1 MREPAIVTFLT
12 PPPLKSARAA
22 ERVAGC
28 VYGLYPV
35 PNIFILYA
43 AAIVRE
49 AGHTVRFKD
58 CALEKMK
65 RSGFENFIR
74 SDDSTVYAFY
84 TVNLAMETDLEACR
98 IIRETRKNSPLVIF
112 FGPCPSAFPEK
123 FCGPNTLV
131 VRGEPE
137 ATFADLARHD
147 FRAESLSAIAGLTY
161 HDGGIRGN
169 PFRPLIENPDS
180 IPFPARDLLDRR
192 RYFSPKLRKK
202 PFTAALVSRNCPFQ
216 CVFCV
221 PSSHS
226 FATELEFRRY
236 HEDRKPPVRKRSPG
250 NVREEFQ
257 VLKSQGYRSVAFQ
270 DDQFIG
276 EDDWTVEVV
285 RAVGASGV
293 EWGCASRVDRINET
307 VVRAM
312 AQNGCRYIDL
322 GIESFRQEILND
334 IRKGLRV
341 ETIRPAVNLI
351 QRHGIAAKIN
361 ILFGASSLETEE
373 TIRET
378 IRQVQALGADQVMY
392 NIAAPFPGTEFY
404 RRARSGGWLRY
415 GDYVPL
421 DVQKRSI
428 ISYPG
433 LSGKKMEKLL
443 RQANRRFFLSPKF
456 ILKNLWRLRSL
467 GWALNS
473 ARALLE
479 KLKAD

>member
-1 MREPAIVTFLT
+1 MRNPVIVTFLT
-12 PPPLKSARAA
+12 PPPLTSARAA

-43 AAIVRE
+43 AAVVRE
-49 AGHTVRFKD
+49 AGQTVRFKD
-58 CALEKMK
+58 CAMEKTG
-65 RSGFENFIR
+65 RRGFENFIR
-74 SDDSTVYAFY
+74 GDDSPVYAFY
-84 TVNLAMETDLEACR
+84 TVNLAMETDLEALR
-98 IIRETRKNSPLVIF
+98 IIREIRGTVPLVIF
-112 FGPCPSAFPEK
+112 FGPCPTAFPEK
-123 FCGPNTLV
+123 FCAQNTLV

-137 ATFADLARHD
+137 ATFRDLARHG
-147 FRAESLSAIAGLTY
+147 FKTGNFAEIAGITY
-161 HDGGIRGN
+161 LDGQIRVN
-169 PFRPLIENPDS
+169 PFRPLIEDPDT
-180 IPFPARDLLDRR
+180 IPFPARDLLDKSH
-192 RYFSPKLRKK
+192 YFSPKLQKK
-202 PFTAALVSRNCPFQ
+202 PFTAALVSRNCPHQ
-216 CVFCV
+216 CIFCV

-226 FATELEFRRY
+226 FATELEYRKFND
-236 HEDRKPPVRKRSPG
+236 DRKPPVRKRSPK
-250 NVREEFQ
+250 NVHEEFQ
-257 VLKSQGYRSVAFQ
+257 LLKKQGYRSVAFQ

-276 EDDWTVEVV
+276 EEDWTVETV

-293 EWGCASRVDRINET
+293 EWGCASRVDRINES

-322 GIESFRQEILND
+322 GIESFRQEILDD
-334 IRKGLRV
+334 IRKGLKV
-341 ETIRPAVNLI
+341 GAIRPAVDLI

-361 ILFGASSLETEE
+361 ILFGASPLESKE

-392 NIAAPFPGTEFY
+392 NIASPFPGTEFY
-404 RRARSGGWLRY
+404 RRAGAAGWFRF
-415 GDYVPL
+415 GEYVPL

-433 LSGKKMEKLL
+433 LSGETMEKLL

-467 GWALNS
+467 GWAFNS
-473 ARALLE
+473 ARALFI
-479 KLKAD
+479 KLKAK